1 MVKSVST
8 TAQDKIEEKVN
19 DYTKLTA
26 QPTSQAFGRE
36 TTEGQTEPEGLYET
50 RGNILFPNAEE
61 ETLKGTKNK
70 T

>member
-26 QPTSQAFGRE
+26 QPTSQAFDRE
-36 TTEGQTEPEGLYET
+36 RTEGQIEW
-50 RGNILFPNAEE
+50 RGCMRRGAIFYFLTQKRKP
-61 ETLKGTKNK
+61 
-70 T
+70 